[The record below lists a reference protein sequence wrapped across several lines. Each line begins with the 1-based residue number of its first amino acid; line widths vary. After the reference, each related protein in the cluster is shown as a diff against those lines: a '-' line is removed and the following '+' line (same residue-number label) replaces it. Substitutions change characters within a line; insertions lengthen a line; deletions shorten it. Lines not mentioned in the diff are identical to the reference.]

1 MNDSQKLTKS
11 ERYWYDLIQQCRT
24 SGKSDRQWLLENNI
38 KPPTFYYHVKQLR
51 KKACEIPESNYVGI
65 TETQD
70 VVPLVINDAMPVAEV
85 NNTTLISE
93 TVTDSSGIALRLT
106 IQNVT
111 VEITNQATQSIIQN
125 TLSALRCLC

>member
-1 MNDSQKLTKS
+1 MNYSQKLTKS

>member
-1 MNDSQKLTKS
+1 MEYPSNLS
-11 ERYWYDLIQQCRT
+11 EKDKYWFDLIQECRA
-24 SGKSDRQWLLENNI
+24 SGKTDHQWLEENNI
-38 KPPTFYYHVKQLR
+38 AAPTFYYHVKQLR

-111 VEITNQATQSIIQN
+111 VEITNQATQSIIQD

>member
-1 MNDSQKLTKS
+1 MNYSQKLTKS

-111 VEITNQATQSIIQN
+111 VEITNQATQSIIQD